1 MSIVET
7 SVVLRALRGAWLAVL
22 LWIRESNLARWYLR
36 AEQAVARAFRGS
48 RIFTVLFR
56 RGAVLR
62 AWEGSLACRALTAA
76 AGLIPRGLRRLYL
89 PLRDIWEG
97 SAAFRIAGALG
108 NNVGVILSWFFLLL
122 TACPHRY
129 WNNLYTLAAV
139 LVCTALLFFACAR
152 TGAPRLE
159 VGRLNPYLWA
169 FVFMLFVGVAES
181 SSRRVSLRYLMF
193 FLSAILLC
201 LLALSA
207 ADSVERLRRMAAFG
221 CAGMIPSA
229 LYGAYQLLVLGVT
242 NTSSTADLT
251 LNAEMPGR
259 VSSYFDNPNTYAQ
272 VLVMLLGVGLGL
284 LFACRTV
291 RGRIA
296 CLVCLGFGAAGIL
309 MTYSRASW
317 VGLAA
322 AIFLF
327 VLLAKPRLLPVLI
340 LGGLALLPALP
351 ASIYNRILTIF
362 NPSDSSTSSR
372 FPIYEVGL
380 RIWRT
385 SPLVGTGLG
394 SEISAALAHNSG
406 WYHRLFRFPHYH
418 NIYLQLAVETGLLG
432 LLSYAAGFLG
442 ACKDSLRAVRAA
454 GCPRDVRCL
463 VIGCFSGLAG
473 VMICGLADYF
483 WHYPRVM
490 AIFWLIFGMML
501 AGIRLAG
508 CSRAEQAAE

>member
-7 SVVLRALRGAWLAVL
+7 SVVLRARRGAWLAVL

-242 NTSSTADLT
+242 NTSSTVDLT

-317 VGLAA
+317 VGLACAMAVLPCCRRCRRPSTTASSPSSTPRTAPPPA
-322 AIFLF
+322 ASPFTRW
-327 VLLAKPRLLPVLI
+327 ACAS
-340 LGGLALLPALP
+340 GAPALWW
-351 ASIYNRILTIF
+351 AR
-362 NPSDSSTSSR
+362 
-372 FPIYEVGL
+372 GL
-380 RIWRT
+380 EAR
-385 SPLVGTGLG
+385 SPPPWPT
-394 SEISAALAHNSG
+394 
-406 WYHRLFRFPHYH
+406 
-418 NIYLQLAVETGLLG
+418 T
-432 LLSYAAGFLG
+432 AAGITG
-442 ACKDSLRAVRAA
+442 SSASPTTTTSICSWQWRPACWA
-454 GCPRDVRCL
+454 
-463 VIGCFSGLAG
+463 F
-473 VMICGLADYF
+473 
-483 WHYPRVM
+483 
-490 AIFWLIFGMML
+490 
-501 AGIRLAG
+501 
-508 CSRAEQAAE
+508 